1 MIRSGLDFVQV
12 VDFDRQIEEVDL
24 SAPLLDRPLE
34 HAATLSVE
42 VVDVVAEAVPS
53 ARVSSVVP
61 EAQAVVD
68 EPFVFCIRSDA
79 SRIF

>member
-1 MIRSGLDFVQV
+1 MICSGLNFVQII
-12 VDFDRQIEEVDL
+12 DFEHQIEEVDL
-24 SAPLLDRPLE
+24 SAPRLDRPLE
-34 HAATLSVE
+34 HAATLNIK

-68 EPFVFCIRSDA
+68 EPFV
-79 SRIF
+79 